1 MIKNSALACLISAL
15 VFALFFISVSSAPLD
30 DILAE
35 YSNSTGVLTFEQ
47 FEEFYVDFLAG
58 HEAHEGEEA
67 EEVYFIDIFN
77 FHAQPNTSM

>member
-1 MIKNSALACLISAL
+1 MTRISTLACLISAL
-15 VFALFFISVSSAPLD
+15 ICTLFFISVNSAPLD
-30 DILAE
+30 DLLAE

-67 EEVYFIDIFN
+67 EEVYWLIYTFLTCSI
-77 FHAQPNTSM
+77 